1 MRERGG
7 VRAKLIEKEEIR
19 DLISKE
25 KGIENEEREVV
36 VKKKKKKRGKDERIV
51 FINLSTPSHTQK
63 HNLFL
68 CKQGYFQII

>member
-36 VKKKKKKRGKDERIV
+36 VKKKKKKKEKMKELRSSIYQPHHIHRNTICFFVNKAI
-51 FINLSTPSHTQK
+51 FK
-63 HNLFL
+63 
-68 CKQGYFQII
+68 